1 MSTDAEGAGA
11 VRAGCSPPEWPIWFF
26 STNPG
31 GFHLLIVT
39 AIQIMLFIRG
49 RALSVVTSVR
59 EDCFGIRL
67 TTEMTSNP
75 KQVSSG
81 RLFCLKN
88 QTCFVLNFTAFA
100 LLGSFPAK
108 TLGFL
113 SKLVLLECVWVYQV
127 FMYVGH
133 LFLPMSNRSEHVCEW
148 LEMHGHELKPN
159 GFSPKTISN
168 ELGEE
173 KIINQNQTKPKNKKQ
188 NQQTKP
194 KKEIDSKEN
203 ET

>member
-1 MSTDAEGAGA
+1 
-11 VRAGCSPPEWPIWFF
+11 
-26 STNPG
+26 
-31 GFHLLIVT
+31 
-39 AIQIMLFIRG
+39 MLFIRG
-49 RALSVVTSVR
+49 RALSVVTSMR
-59 EDCFGIRL
+59 EDCFGTRL

-133 LFLPMSNRSEHVCEW
+133 LFLPMSNRSEHVCE
-148 LEMHGHELKPN
+148 
-159 GFSPKTISN
+159 
-168 ELGEE
+168 
-173 KIINQNQTKPKNKKQ
+173 
-188 NQQTKP
+188 
-194 KKEIDSKEN
+194 
-203 ET
+203 